1 MSYLRSGVILIGI
14 FLIALGIFA
23 LVYDQ
28 GTFRTREN
36 VIDVGPLHASVEKE
50 SRCDR
55 LPVIFGA
62 LVIIAGGALV
72 LLHFNKRT

>member
-1 MSYLRSGVILIGI
+1 MAKNTVMIIGI
-14 FLIALGIFA
+14 FLVALGIFA
-23 LVYDQ
+23 LVYDRQ
-28 GTFRTREN
+28 TFRTREN
-36 VIDVGPLHASVEKE
+36 VIDVGPLHASVERD

-72 LLHFNKRT
+72 LMHFNRRP